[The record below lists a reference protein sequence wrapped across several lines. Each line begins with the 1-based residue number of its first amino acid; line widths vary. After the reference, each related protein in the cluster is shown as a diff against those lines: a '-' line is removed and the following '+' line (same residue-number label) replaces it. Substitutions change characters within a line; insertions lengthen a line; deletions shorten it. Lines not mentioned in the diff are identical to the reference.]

1 MKNNILEYIILYVII
16 ACVALI
22 IATLARMSA
31 VLMGFDG
38 FTAFMVFI
46 IVFAILAIVY
56 LSIHAVLQ
64 NLMLPWI
71 GNGLAKIPYF
81 RNKIEQRQTPIIEEQ
96 EEDNIV
102 VDDENDVVDIESEQ
116 TISLKDIR
124 SEQQQ
129 NIDKELEEKLNVALS
144 YTRKSFALYLSDED
158 LEVLCRN
165 VRVYMNKLE
174 ETELKPVKVKELS
187 ALDLRHFGWNIW
199 NYFKPRN
206 QIDIANFLKIVF
218 PDIFRET
225 EVESIKRHLKDDE
238 LKGLIKITENVY

>member
-1 MKNNILEYIILYVII
+1 MKNNILEYIMLYVIV
-16 ACVALI
+16 ACVALV

-38 FTAFMVFI
+38 FTTFMVFI
-46 IVFAILAIVY
+46 IVLVILGIVY
-56 LSIHAVLQ
+56 LSIHVVLQ

-81 RNKIEQRQTPIIEEQ
+81 RNKIEQRQVPIIEGQ

-102 VDDENDVVDIESEQ
+102 VEDENDVVDIEPEQ

-129 NIDKELEEKLNVALS
+129 QIAKEQEEKLNVALD

-158 LEVLCRN
+158 LDVLCRN
-165 VRVYMNKLE
+165 VRAYMNRLDEK
-174 ETELKPVKVKELS
+174 ELDPVKVKELS

-206 QIDIANFLKIVF
+206 QMDIANFLKIVF
-218 PDIFRET
+218 PNIFRET

-238 LKGLIKITENVY
+238 LKGVMKILGDL